1 MAHNYGRAEAAG
13 KARARSRAAIHLYYR
28 MTPLLSRLRNHL
40 ARTRL
45 LGEPG
50 IALVAVSGGADSVAL
65 LDLLHTLAPE
75 LGLSLIVTH
84 VDHGIRSDSGTVA
97 RAVGELAE
105 RYELPFEVGELS
117 LGPDAS
123 ETVARRARYAW
134 LGEVQRRHGA
144 RYLVTAHHRD
154 DQVETILLRLLK
166 GSAPA
171 GLAGIPARGR
181 GGLVRPLL
189 PFAKARLV
197 AHVTARG
204 LPMHD
209 DPANHDPRHLRSWVR
224 GVLLPLVAERLGP
237 RAGDDVLRAGRAAAR
252 ERHAWDAVL
261 DHLPDLGLRV
271 EPHRFEVARGGLAR
285 YDDVLSAALLRAAAR
300 RAGLVLGVRRAQ
312 QLVALARRPS
322 GRRLPLADGWMAEV
336 AFDRLRATR
345 ASRDAAV
352 EVIPTGERGS
362 AVFGEFRVAWTPDPA
377 PARLPRTDWTTW
389 IVGANWE
396 VRSPR
401 PGDRLVPLGGI
412 GRRPLRRMLME
423 ARVPRSDRPGYPVV
437 ARGETILWVP
447 GICRSADDLPR
458 PGTRAVRVDVTKHG
472 EPQADGRA

>member
-1 MAHNYGRAEAAG
+1 MAPYLRPHRRGG
-13 KARARSRAAIHLYYR
+13 QGSARSRPANHLYYS
-28 MTPLLSRLRNHL
+28 MTSLLSHLRTHL
-40 ARTRL
+40 ARTHL

-50 IALVAVSGGADSVAL
+50 VALVAVSGGADSVAL
-65 LDLLHTLAPE
+65 LDLLHTLTPE
-75 LGLSLIVTH
+75 LGLSLVVAH

-117 LGPDAS
+117 LGPDAT

-181 GGLVRPLL
+181 GGIVRPLL

-197 AHVTARG
+197 AHVAELH

-209 DPANHDPRHLRSWVR
+209 DPANRDPRHLRSWVR
-224 GVLLPLVAERLGP
+224 TVLLPLVAERLGA
-237 RAGDDVLRAGRAAAR
+237 RASDDVLRAGRAAAR
-252 ERHAWDAVL
+252 ERRAWGGVL
-261 DHLPDLGLRV
+261 DHPPDLGLR
-271 EPHRFEVARGGLAR
+271 
-285 YDDVLSAALLRAAAR
+285 
-300 RAGLVLGVRRAQ
+300 
-312 QLVALARRPS
+312 
-322 GRRLPLADGWMAEV
+322 
-336 AFDRLRATR
+336 
-345 ASRDAAV
+345 
-352 EVIPTGERGS
+352 GERGS

-389 IVGANWE
+389 IAGANWE
-396 VRSPR
+396 VRPPR

>member
-1 MAHNYGRAEAAG
+1 MAPYLRPRRSGG
-13 KARARSRAAIHLYYR
+13 QGSARSRPANHLYYS
-28 MTPLLSRLRNHL
+28 MTALLSHLRTHL

-50 IALVAVSGGADSVAL
+50 VALVAVSGGADSVAL
-65 LDLLHTLAPE
+65 LDLLHTLTPE
-75 LGLSLIVTH
+75 LGLSLVVAH

-117 LGPDAS
+117 LGPDAT
-123 ETVARRARYAW
+123 ETIARRARYAW
-134 LGEVQRRHGA
+134 LGELQRRHGA

-171 GLAGIPARGR
+171 GLAGIPAR
-181 GGLVRPLL
+181 
-189 PFAKARLV
+189 
-197 AHVTARG
+197 
-204 LPMHD
+204 
-209 DPANHDPRHLRSWVR
+209 
-224 GVLLPLVAERLGP
+224 ER
-237 RAGDDVLRAGRAAAR
+237 R
-252 ERHAWDAVL
+252 AWDGVL
-261 DHLPDLGLRV
+261 DHLPDRGLRV
-271 EPHRFEVARGGLAR
+271 EPNHIEVARGGLAR
-285 YDDVLSAALLRAAAR
+285 YDDGLSAVLLRAAAR
-300 RAGLVLGVRRAQ
+300 RAGLVLGVRRAR
-312 QLVALARRPS
+312 QLVELARRPS
-322 GRRLPLADGWMAEV
+322 GRRLSLADGWMAEV

-345 ASRDAAV
+345 GGRDAAV
-352 EVIPTGERGS
+352 EVVPTGERGS

-377 PARLPRTDWTTW
+377 PARLPRAEWTTW
-389 IVGANWE
+389 IAGANWE
-396 VRSPR
+396 VRPPR

-423 ARVPRSDRPGYPVV
+423 ARVPRGDRPGYPVV

-472 EPQADGRA
+472 GPQADGRT

>member
-1 MAHNYGRAEAAG
+1 MAPYLRPRRSGG
-13 KARARSRAAIHLYYR
+13 QGSARSRPANHLYYS
-28 MTPLLSRLRNHL
+28 MTSLLSHLRTHL

-45 LGEPG
+45 LGDPG
-50 IALVAVSGGADSVAL
+50 VALVAVSGGADSVAL
-65 LDLLHTLAPE
+65 LDLLHTLTPE
-75 LGLSLIVTH
+75 LGRSLVVAH
-84 VDHGIRSDSGTVA
+84 VRHGIRSDSGTVA

-117 LGPDAS
+117 LGPDAT
-123 ETVARRARYAW
+123 ETIARRARYAW
-134 LGEVQRRHGA
+134 LGELQRRHGA

-181 GGLVRPLL
+181 AGLVRPLL
-189 PFAKARLV
+189 RFAKARLV
-197 AHVTARG
+197 AHVAELG
-204 LPMHD
+204 LAVHE
-209 DPANHDPRHLRSWVR
+209 DPANHDPRHLRSWV
-224 GVLLPLVAERLGP
+224 GPAPPPPVAERLG
-237 RAGDDVLRAGRAAAR
+237 
-252 ERHAWDAVL
+252 
-261 DHLPDLGLRV
+261 
-271 EPHRFEVARGGLAR
+271 ARGG
-285 YDDVLSAALLRAAAR
+285 
-300 RAGLVLGVRRAQ
+300 
-312 QLVALARRPS
+312 
-322 GRRLPLADGWMAEV
+322 GWMAEV

-345 ASRDAAV
+345 GGRDAAV
-352 EVIPTGERGS
+352 EVVPTGERGS

-377 PARLPRTDWTTW
+377 PARLPRAEWTTW
-389 IVGANWE
+389 IAGANWE
-396 VRSPR
+396 VRPPR

-472 EPQADGRA
+472 EPEADGRA